1 MRFLK
6 SAQGWEEVLRHLKE
20 RGLERVVPFVSVDL
34 AGLGDRI
41 KSEFP
46 DSLHQLCVVH
56 KERNVLTKVRVRDK
70 RQVLE
75 GLKRIFDMQNP
86 NQKGEEAKERLDEF
100 IERWEKFYPGIGRY
114 FEGKGVLIM
123 IQTIPYFV
131 LPDGFYCPKHSCVFI
146 KKLA

>member
-1 MRFLK
+1 LRILE

-20 RGLERVVPFVSVDL
+20 RGLETVVLFVSIDL

-70 RQVLE
+70 KQVLE
-75 GLKRIFDMQNP
+75 GLKRVFDIQNP
-86 NQKGEEAKERLDEF
+86 NRKGEEAKERLDEF
-100 IERWEKFYPGIGRY
+100 IERWEKIYPGIGRHI
-114 FEGKGVLIM
+114 EGKGVLIM

-131 LPDGFYCPKHSCVFI
+131 LPDGFYCPKQVCI
-146 KKLA
+146 Y

>member
-1 MRFLK
+1 MRILE

-20 RGLERVVPFVSVDL
+20 RGLERVVLFVSVDL

-56 KERNVLTKVRVRDK
+56 KERNVLTKMRVRDK

-100 IERWEKFYPGIGRY
+100 IERWEKIYPGIGRH
-114 FEGKGVLIM
+114 FEGKEELFSYNRNDPP
-123 IQTIPYFV
+123 T
-131 LPDGFYCPKHSCVFI
+131 
-146 KKLA
+146 

>member
-1 MRFLK
+1 MPILE

-20 RGLERVVPFVSVDL
+20 RGLETVVLFVSVDL

-41 KSEFP
+41 KSEFS

-70 RQVLE
+70 GQVLE
-75 GLKRIFDMQNP
+75 GLKRIFDIQNP

-100 IERWEKFYPGIGRY
+100 IERWEKIYPGGVDTL
-114 FEGKGVLIM
+114 KGNA
-123 IQTIPYFV
+123 
-131 LPDGFYCPKHSCVFI
+131 C
-146 KKLA
+146 